1 LTLLFHVQ
9 IYNNNKGL
17 DISIC
22 FKTFNEFVHSL
33 SVIQYFFIRVEWTKM
48 RLECLLLYMD
58 PSQLG
63 NLKNIS
69 IRGKLQENIQFYQ
82 VLAC

>member
-1 LTLLFHVQ
+1 
-9 IYNNNKGL
+9 
-17 DISIC
+17 
-22 FKTFNEFVHSL
+22 
-33 SVIQYFFIRVEWTKM
+33 M
-48 RLECLLLYMD
+48 RLESLLLYMD

>member
-1 LTLLFHVQ
+1 M
-9 IYNNNKGL
+9 

-33 SVIQYFFIRVEWTKM
+33 SVISNIFLLELDWTKM
-48 RLECLLLYMD
+48 RLESLLLYMD

-69 IRGKLQENIQFYQ
+69 IRGKLQKNTQFHQ
-82 VLAC
+82 VLTC

>member
-1 LTLLFHVQ
+1 M
-9 IYNNNKGL
+9 
-17 DISIC
+17 
-22 FKTFNEFVHSL
+22 
-33 SVIQYFFIRVEWTKM
+33 RVEWTKM
-48 RLECLLLYMD
+48 RLESLLLYMD